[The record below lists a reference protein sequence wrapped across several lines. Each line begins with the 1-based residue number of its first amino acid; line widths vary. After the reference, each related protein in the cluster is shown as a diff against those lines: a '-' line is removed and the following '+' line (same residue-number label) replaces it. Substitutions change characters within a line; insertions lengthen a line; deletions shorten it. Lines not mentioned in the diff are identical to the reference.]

1 MVNIVRLCKYIHSI
15 YDETS
20 DNSNYLI
27 LNTAINNEKINSYK
41 NNIDNYIS
49 KIYGFSSIDEDIV
62 NYTLDF
68 AIDISRG
75 KTSPLANDNDVELYC
90 KKMKSLFDKLIENSN
105 YIFRYSYKKY
115 YNSYFAIFSIS
126 ENNVN
131 LDEFDSIIQ
140 SNIFNYED
148 LFLIKN
154 IYGYSN
160 EYFFTVKTIEKSNWN
175 AFKAYVDYQ
184 KFINDAFK

>member
-1 MVNIVRLCKYIHSI
+1 
-15 YDETS
+15 
-20 DNSNYLI
+20 
-27 LNTAINNEKINSYK
+27 
-41 NNIDNYIS
+41 
-49 KIYGFSSIDEDIV
+49 
-62 NYTLDF
+62 
-68 AIDISRG
+68 
-75 KTSPLANDNDVELYC
+75 
-90 KKMKSLFDKLIENSN
+90 MKSLFDKLIENSN